1 MDLPANWNRKASPV
15 TTSRRDFVRTAAA
28 AGALLGA
35 GLDPLH
41 AQPSTGVASGPAGAA
56 GRAGPHRAA
65 NRRIRLLI
73 LGGTGFIGPHQV
85 RYALERGHEVTIFNR
100 GSSSGMFEGVEEVIG
115 DRAANDYAAL
125 RGRTWDAVIDNSA
138 SASTAPQWVRE
149 AGAVLRDSAAQ
160 YIFISTRSVYRDLS
174 TVPATINAPLLTRET
189 TPNWSEGRPFPYG
202 LAKALAEGEARATWG
217 DRTTI
222 VRPGLIVGP
231 GDETDRF
238 TYWPARIDR
247 GGEVLAPGGGE
258 DRVQVIDVRDLCDWC
273 VRLAEER
280 TFGTFMGIGPANGR
294 SMAEML
300 YGIAAVTSS
309 PLTWTWVPYE
319 FLQQHR
325 VRPYAEMPVWRPPTP
340 GYEGFARFDLSR
352 EVAAGLTFRTLA
364 DTAIATLE
372 HHYSRPADRQA
383 QLRAG
388 LTAEREAEVL
398 RAWKAAREGQ

>member
-1 MDLPANWNRKASPV
+1 V

-41 AQPSTGVASGPAGAA
+41 AQPSGGASGPAGAA
-56 GRAGPHRAA
+56 GRAGPARAA
-65 NRRIRLLI
+65 SRRIRLLI

-189 TPNWSEGRPFPYG
+189 TTNWSEGRPFPYG
-202 LAKALAEGEARATWG
+202 LAKALAEGEARAVWG

-247 GGEVLAPGGGE
+247 GGEVLAPGSGE

-300 YGIAAVTSS
+300 YGIAAVTNN

-398 RAWKAAREGQ
+398 RAWKAARVRQ